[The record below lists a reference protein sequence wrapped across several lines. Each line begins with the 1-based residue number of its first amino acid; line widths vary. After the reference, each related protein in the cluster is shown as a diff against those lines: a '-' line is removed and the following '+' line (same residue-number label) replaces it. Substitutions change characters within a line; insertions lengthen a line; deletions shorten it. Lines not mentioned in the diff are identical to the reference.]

1 MKRIKEFKNYRTTT
15 EYDEA
20 TGKFT
25 DQRIEH
31 EGFEDQDANAAAE
44 KPPIVM
50 EDRKYEAFHDLA
62 IAAE

>member
-25 DQRIEH
+25 EQRVAH
-31 EGFEDQDANAAAE
+31 EGFEDQDANGTAE
-44 KPPIVM
+44 MPPVAM
-50 EDRKYEAFHDLA
+50 EDRKYEAFHDMA